1 LNSALR
7 GGLLAVPEALST
19 IGRLAAALL
28 AGAALVP
35 AITLP
40 IAAHDKSDYDS
51 AAAATSKYLG
61 FIAKAVGIAVSGAAS
76 VYFGLSRNINPF
88 VAALAGFVLESCFL
102 WAYFMLIRAM
112 KSRDAFDIWLWRVAV
127 ILFGLFLA
135 VVSVETISTLANID
149 VPIVKV
155 LGEIGAT
162 LYVSAVGL
170 SLILTILAHVATSM
184 IDMPMQ
190 PASAQTIDGNQ
201 PTTVVKPA
209 PAPLSR
215 RIAGGIRGARA
226 GIDEIRAAWTD
237 TQPQPAQL
245 NRAAPSLTTQ
255 TSENTSISVNSTIEA
270 GEEVPARPSKR

>member
-7 GGLLAVPEALST
+7 GGLLTVPEALSSV
-19 IGRLAAALL
+19 GRLAAALL

-61 FIAKAVGIAVSGAAS
+61 FIAKGVGIVVSGAAS
-76 VYFGLSRNINPF
+76 VYFGLSRGINPF

-112 KSRDAFDIWLWRVAV
+112 KSRDAFDIWLWRAAV
-127 ILFGLFLA
+127 ITFGLFLA
-135 VVSVETISTLANID
+135 IVSVETISTLSNID
-149 VPIVKV
+149 VTIVEA

-170 SLILTILAHVATSM
+170 SLILTILAHVAAST

-190 PASAQTIDGNQ
+190 PASTQTIEGNQ
-201 PTTVVKPA
+201 PPTVVKPS

-226 GIDEIRAAWTD
+226 GIGEIRAAWTD

-245 NRAAPSLTTQ
+245 NRASRDLPAQADERAST
-255 TSENTSISVNSTIEA
+255 SVNSTAKA
-270 GEEVPARPSKR
+270 GEEVPARPSKS